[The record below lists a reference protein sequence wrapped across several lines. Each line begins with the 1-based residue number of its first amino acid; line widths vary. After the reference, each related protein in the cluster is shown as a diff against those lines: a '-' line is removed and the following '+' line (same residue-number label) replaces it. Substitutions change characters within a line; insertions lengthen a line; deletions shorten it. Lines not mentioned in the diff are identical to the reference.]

1 SNAVSGFSEV
11 RYQLFEPAQK
21 GRQEYEAVLVLG
33 AADATAFQK
42 ALCSTAFL
50 ATHEEQVT
58 YCAAMHAYPVAGSY
72 VFTKAGRATLPQIKP
87 EPKPALEPVRRK
99 LPPAPPRAAQ
109 KSSRTPFPHAW
120 RIPLSGFGPE
130 DVVIDEQGRILC
142 GVKDG
147 RILRID
153 PERHLE
159 ETIGD
164 TGGRPLGLELLADG

>member
-1 SNAVSGFSEV
+1 
-11 RYQLFEPAQK
+11 
-21 GRQEYEAVLVLG
+21 
-33 AADATAFQK
+33 
-42 ALCSTAFL
+42 
-50 ATHEEQVT
+50 
-58 YCAAMHAYPVAGSY
+58 
-72 VFTKAGRATLPQIKP
+72 
-87 EPKPALEPVRRK
+87 
-99 LPPAPPRAAQ
+99 
-109 KSSRTPFPHAW
+109 AW

-164 TGGRPLGLELLADG
+164 TGGRPLGLELLADGRLLICDAHKGLLRLNMETGEIETLVQYVNGFPLRFCSNATAEKNGTIWFTESSSRYDFEQYRGALMEHCPSGRLFRRDPS